1 MRSISTIFA
10 ALHYFVKPGENLAD
24 AFSLHAQSGQEG
36 RRFDLAGLAVHDR
49 RKRGM
54 GFSRFE
60 VVPRHEAVQ
69 SVLQCGHR
77 EIC

>member
-1 MRSISTIFA
+1 VAGLERRGPF
-10 ALHYFVKPGENLAD
+10 LHGAPPPDNLAD
-24 AFSLHAQSGQEG
+24 AFSFTRSPSGG

-54 GFSRFE
+54 GLGRFE
-60 VVPRHEAVQ
+60 VVPVTRRSERVAMQ
-69 SVLQCGHR
+69 SS